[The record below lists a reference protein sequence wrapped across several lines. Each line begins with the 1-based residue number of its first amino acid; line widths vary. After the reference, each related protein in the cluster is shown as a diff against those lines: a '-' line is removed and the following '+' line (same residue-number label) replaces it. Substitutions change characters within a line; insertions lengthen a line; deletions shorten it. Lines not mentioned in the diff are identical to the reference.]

1 MCSGYTETSWE
12 SVKDVGH
19 AEWGGGYFTLGLYIT
34 RATSG
39 NKQRKITERWYR
51 AAGRSRVDVRYKE
64 TDERRGLRRTQE
76 EAASPWGLG

>member
-1 MCSGYTETSWE
+1 M
-12 SVKDVGH
+12 
-19 AEWGGGYFTLGLYIT
+19 GGGYFTLGLYIT